1 MNKELIERFFR
12 RQCTAAEAKQ
22 VAAYLKANP
31 SVLEEYLSM
40 HEWESAADNNNMPE
54 AFWDEV
60 WQNIREKSKAKII
73 ALRWKRM
80 AAAASI
86 ILIAGSAYFYFS
98 PKQGSTKSFAK
109 TETQQEVLPQLQ
121 HKTIANNTKKLMRIV
136 LEDSS
141 VAEISPSSVV
151 QYDIPFQN
159 NRRDITLEGEAK
171 FHVAKNKQKPFT
183 VYAGDFAT
191 TALGTVFSVK
201 KNMSANVISVKLFE
215 GKVVIHATNDHVK
228 GWKND
233 IYLSPGEQ
241 LNFNENTALL
251 AVEKINGNK
260 PGVVTKVIQQNNE
273 PVNNTLSFSNAALP
287 GVMKKLSAY
296 YNVKISYDT
305 LLIDTMNFTGTVSK
319 NDSLEI
325 ILKAIGQMN
334 DLDISKTGNEFIIS
348 KHQ

>member
-22 VAAYLKANP
+22 VAVYLKANP
-31 SVLEEYLSM
+31 SVLEEYLSIQ
-40 HEWESAADNNNMPE
+40 EWESVADDNTMPE

-60 WQNIREKSKAKII
+60 WQNIREKNKAKII
-73 ALRWKRM
+73 ALKWKRM

-86 ILIAGSAYFYFS
+86 ILIAGSTYFYFS
-98 PKQGSTKSFAK
+98 PKQESTKPLAK
-109 TETQQEVLPQLQ
+109 KETQQEILPQFQ

-141 VAEISPSSVV
+141 AVEIGPSSVI

-159 NRRDITLEGEAK
+159 NRRDIMLEGEAK

-201 KNMSANVISVKLFE
+201 KNMSANVIAVKLFE
-215 GKVVIHATNDHVK
+215 GKVVIHATGNHVK
-228 GWKND
+228 GWGND
-233 IYLSPGEQ
+233 VYLLPGEQ

-251 AVEKINGNK
+251 AVEKINDNK
-260 PGVVTKVIQQNNE
+260 PGIVTKVIEQDKE
-273 PVNNTLSFSNAALP
+273 PVNNTLSFSNTALP
-287 GVMKKLSAY
+287 EVMKKLSAY
-296 YNVKISYDT
+296 YDVKISYDT
-305 LLIDTMNFTGTVSK
+305 LLIDTMNFTGIVSK
-319 NDSLEI
+319 SDSLEI